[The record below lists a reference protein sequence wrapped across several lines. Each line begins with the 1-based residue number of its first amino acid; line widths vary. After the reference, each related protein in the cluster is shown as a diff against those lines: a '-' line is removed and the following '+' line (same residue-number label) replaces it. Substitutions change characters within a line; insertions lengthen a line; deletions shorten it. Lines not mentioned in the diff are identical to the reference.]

1 MSTSM
6 SAEASSS
13 KRLKL
18 NPPKEG
24 TTACTSDDVDIDENA
39 DSSDSSVLSE
49 GEDDVLESCSDI
61 GDVNNLAANG
71 APKHGTSTK
80 WMCESC
86 KLLNPVQVAQCIAC
100 LAWKLNGVIVVN
112 DADNDVDKD
121 CQNGDDHDD
130 SDLIVI
136 DAAEDEMQGRNKV
149 CGDTRQRTENRGS
162 EKVTTETD
170 HPTTDQWRCIRC
182 TLVNC
187 AAVDRCDVCET
198 PRRSTAPV
206 VFLGKT
212 SPPPKGQTAR
222 ESLAAIRAR
231 SVPTPA
237 TWKCSSC
244 TFSDNPGWFV
254 ICNVCRTSKPTDR
267 EQSARKSGVAALD
280 SDSGNRDNDLL
291 LVIKAADGKVS
302 EHGNRTWSC
311 PKCTLENDCDANKC
325 TACGYTKSPRSS
337 VNTECS
343 LVGGAA
349 RTWTC
354 ILCTM
359 ENQPSAPVCSMC
371 MSKRD
376 VTLGV
381 ASDVNP
387 SSFLTPVSKNNPWRC
402 AACTFMNKASVKS
415 CVTCG
420 GDVVMKEKSSKAVVS
435 GSATQVA
442 PPAGHQRNLSSL
454 CCEDVQA
461 REEAKAIEQWHII
474 VNFCKVVS
482 SFISDCTI

>member
-6 SAEASSS
+6 SAETSGS

-18 NPPKEG
+18 DPPKDG
-24 TTACTSDDVDIDENA
+24 AIACTSDDADIDGTTESDGASGN
-39 DSSDSSVLSE
+39 DSSVSTE
-49 GEDDVLESCSDI
+49 YEDNVLDSNSDI
-61 GDVNNLAANG
+61 GNG
-71 APKHGTSTK
+71 APKSGTSAK

-112 DADNDVDKD
+112 DADNTVDND
-121 CQNGDDHDD
+121 CHNGDDHDD

-136 DAAEDEMQGRNKV
+136 DAAEDETQDRNHLYGGTGP
-149 CGDTRQRTENRGS
+149 GDAKGADTQRTENRGS
-162 EKVTTETD
+162 EKVTADTGR
-170 HPTTDQWRCIRC
+170 PTTDQWRCIRC
-182 TLVNC
+182 TLLNS

-206 VFLGKT
+206 VFLGET
-212 SPPPKGQTAR
+212 SPPPKGKTAR

-254 ICNVCRTSKPTDR
+254 ICNVCSAAKPTDR
-267 EQSARKSGVAALD
+267 EQSASKAGIAASD
-280 SDSGNRDNDLL
+280 SDSGNRIDDNE
-291 LVIKAADGKVS
+291 AADDKVS
-302 EHGNRTWSC
+302 ELANRTWSC
-311 PKCTLENDCDANKC
+311 PKCTLENDSDANKC
-325 TACGYTKSPRSS
+325 MACGYTKSPRSS
-337 VNTECS
+337 VNAECS

-376 VTLGV
+376 AALDVS
-381 ASDVNP
+381 SDVKP
-387 SSFLTPVSKNNPWRC
+387 SSLSKPLSKNNPWRC
-402 AACTFMNKASVKS
+402 AVCTFMNKASVRN
-415 CVTCG
+415 CVMCG
-420 GDVVMKEKSSKAVVS
+420 GDVVMKEKSRKAVAS
-435 GSATQVA
+435 GSSPQVA
-442 PPAGHQRNLSSL
+442 SPVGRQRNLSSL

-461 REEAKAIEQWHII
+461 REEAKAIELWHII

-482 SFISDCTI
+482 SFIAN